1 MATQIDPTSE
11 MVMHFQ
17 QLAEHDKAVLARE
30 LHDELGGLL
39 LGAIMDVALL
49 APRIAALG
57 GDSPEKMGQIRQ
69 ALQSAIEITRR
80 ITEQLRP
87 TLLDNVGLFSA
98 LRWQLRTVCAKT
110 NLKCTE
116 NLPDAELRLTSD
128 ASIALFRSAQEAL
141 LIGVERHG
149 VTEIVL
155 AATADDEVLS
165 IHVMGDGAKLPNE
178 PRQLVSIMLETVRHR
193 IRALG
198 GAVNVENPPNGGI
211 VLAVKAPIAN
221 VIKLG

>member
-1 MATQIDPTSE
+1 
-11 MVMHFQ
+11 
-17 QLAEHDKAVLARE
+17 
-30 LHDELGGLL
+30 
-39 LGAIMDVALL
+39 
-49 APRIAALG
+49 
-57 GDSPEKMGQIRQ
+57 
-69 ALQSAIEITRR
+69 
-80 ITEQLRP
+80 
-87 TLLDNVGLFSA
+87 

-116 NLPDAELRLTSD
+116 NLPDAELRLTFD

-155 AATADDEVLS
+155 AATVDDEVIS

-178 PRQLVSIMLETVRHR
+178 PRQLVSIMLESVRHR

-198 GAVNVENPPNGGI
+198 GAVNVEHPPNGGI

>member
-57 GDSPEKMGQIRQ
+57 GDSPKKMGQIRQ

-80 ITEQLRP
+80 ITEQLRS
-87 TLLDNVGLFSA
+87 TL
-98 LRWQLRTVCAKT
+98 
-110 NLKCTE
+110 
-116 NLPDAELRLTSD
+116 
-128 ASIALFRSAQEAL
+128 
-141 LIGVERHG
+141 
-149 VTEIVL
+149 
-155 AATADDEVLS
+155 
-165 IHVMGDGAKLPNE
+165 
-178 PRQLVSIMLETVRHR
+178 
-193 IRALG
+193 
-198 GAVNVENPPNGGI
+198 
-211 VLAVKAPIAN
+211 
-221 VIKLG
+221 